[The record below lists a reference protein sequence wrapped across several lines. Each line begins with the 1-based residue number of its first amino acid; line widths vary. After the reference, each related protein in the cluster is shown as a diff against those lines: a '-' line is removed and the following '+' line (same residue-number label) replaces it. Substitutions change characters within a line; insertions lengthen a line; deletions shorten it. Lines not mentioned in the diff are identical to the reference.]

1 MKYII
6 IVLLITTL
14 TAIICG
20 LTLDLEY
27 APKLVGGG
35 VLGLFFI
42 VFPLFSWYR
51 WKDKKMSDY
60 MLTQENLDKM
70 RESQKR
76 NKF

>member
-6 IVLLITTL
+6 IFFLITAL
-14 TAIICG
+14 TAIVCG
-20 LTLDLEY
+20 LTLDLDY

-51 WKDKKMSDY
+51 WKDKKLSDY

-70 RESQKR
+70 RENQKR
-76 NKF
+76 KKH